1 MHYLNEINYYYITTR
16 QLGTYLYYVFVFSMS
31 ITYPIDDNIVN
42 IILRI
47 ESFGNILKEKLIY
60 FP

>member
-47 ESFGNILKEKLIY
+47 ESFGNILKVN
-60 FP
+60 